1 MKRFLV
7 ILVALILAL
16 PVCIPVHAEQTAVE
30 ADWGKYLGS
39 TTVTKSEENG
49 ETVYSFGGINAAY
62 HSASVNILPELKKL
76 MEGNDSITV
85 EISVEVK
92 IDYNEGYE
100 DEDFPIG
107 FMLRA
112 NGVHEKIKKAA
123 DFKNV
128 LPDSSIHVVNG
139 DGNYGCRIGG
149 EDFTVTSDEWTQLS
163 GEVTLTPNDVFAGLW
178 SSLILSFD
186 KMSYFEA
193 VKTIHVKNTTITLVD
208 NEEGEGKP
216 TVDLST
222 YVKEII
228 EYDDSVDTPAL
239 PEGNK
244 LLNTEWVKCLGGAV
258 AEKGDFKGAEM
269 YKVTGINSSF
279 ASVGLDIYPSIKALM
294 GDGDTANVWIVLD
307 VRARGGEDLPFGMK
321 IRPAGVSD
329 TINSNEGFGANYRG
343 TTFKYTNS
351 TGVCATV
358 LNEDKFTNVWH
369 RVEMPVLFTSADIND
384 EFWTGWNLCFDMMKN
399 YDAIE
404 ELQIKNV
411 GIYLYEDYEPINK
424 ADEGTDGGTGDSEGS
439 KKEHEPSTGDLTIYR
454 PIGYNKYTASFAEVI
469 DTEVEGGLV
478 DNVNNGGGIDTTL
491 IIIIASAAA
500 VVVAG
505 AVAVIVIKKKKAG
518 KGDNK

>member
-1 MKRFLV
+1 MKKFLV
-7 ILVALILAL
+7 ILLALILAL
-16 PVCIPVHAEQTAVE
+16 PVCVPVHAEKTVVQAG
-30 ADWGKYLGS
+30 WGKYLGS
-39 TTVTKSEENG
+39 TDVTVREENG
-49 ETVYSFGGINAAY
+49 EKIYSFGGINAAY
-62 HSASVNILPELKKL
+62 HSACVNVLPDLQKL

-123 DFKNV
+123 DFKKI
-128 LPDSSIHVVNG
+128 LPESAIHVVNG
-139 DGNYGCRIGG
+139 DSNYGCRIGG
-149 EDFTVTSDEWTQLS
+149 EDFTASSEEWTQLS
-163 GEVTLTPNDVFAGLW
+163 GEVTLTPDDVFAGLW

-193 VKTIHVKNTTITLVD
+193 VKTVHVKNTTITLID
-208 NEEGEGKP
+208 SEKGEGKP

-228 EYDDSVDTPAL
+228 ECDDSVDTPAL

-244 LLNTEWVKCLGGAV
+244 LLNTEWVKCLGTAV

-269 YKVTGINSSF
+269 YKVTGFNSSY

-307 VRARGGEDLPFGMK
+307 VRARGGEEMPFGMK
-321 IRPAGVSD
+321 IRPSGVSD
-329 TINSNEGFGANYRG
+329 TLNSNEGFGANYKG

-351 TGVCATV
+351 TGVCVTV
-358 LNEDKFTNVWH
+358 LDEDEFTNTWH
-369 RVEMPVLFTSADIND
+369 RVEIPVLFTSADIND
-384 EFWTGWNLCFDMMKN
+384 EFWTGWNLCFDMMKY
-399 YDAIE
+399 YDVIE

-411 GIYLYEDYEPINK
+411 GIYLYDEYEPINK
-424 ADEGTDGGTGDSEGS
+424 ADEGTDGETGDSTGNE
-439 KKEHEPSTGDLTIYR
+439 KEHESSTGDLTIYR
-454 PIGYNKYTASFAEVI
+454 PIGFDKYTATFAEVV
-469 DTEVEGGLV
+469 DTKVEGGLV
-478 DNVNNGGGIDTTL
+478 DKTGNGGIDITL
-491 IIIIASAAA
+491 IIIIASAAV

-505 AVAVIVIKKKKAG
+505 TVTVIVIKNKKTG
-518 KGDNK
+518 KGENE